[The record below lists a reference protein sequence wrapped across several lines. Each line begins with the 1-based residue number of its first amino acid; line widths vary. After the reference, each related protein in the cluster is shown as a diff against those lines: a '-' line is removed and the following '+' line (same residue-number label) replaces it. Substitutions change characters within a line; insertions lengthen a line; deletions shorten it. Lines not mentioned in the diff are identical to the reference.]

1 MTIDAGTEQYPPAS
15 LSSQGA
21 CCSRTARRNRRLL
34 VEDLLYFANL
44 FARRAL
50 QLVLLSLFFEA
61 AVARKTSD
69 PFFGASFDLV
79 CQTFDFIFVLDFRSS
94 HRQCRWPT
102 SDWNRSAD
110 YCYLR
115 VALLLNLCRR
125 RAFRLLRRLSQLLCR
140 SLCRHGSLPVQWLW
154 PHVSLRVQ
162 WLCPLV

>member
-102 SDWNRSAD
+102 
-110 YCYLR
+110 
-115 VALLLNLCRR
+115 
-125 RAFRLLRRLSQLLCR
+125 
-140 SLCRHGSLPVQWLW
+140 
-154 PHVSLRVQ
+154 
-162 WLCPLV
+162 